1 MLGDALRELPSS
13 RPRGEPP
20 PGEEA
25 EEEPSSPAEPELEE
39 LLLLKRVEV
48 MEEEEEEVVKQD
60 WELELSLYTETG
72 LVREGEP
79 EQEPT

>member
-20 PGEEA
+20 AGEEA

-39 LLLLKRVEV
+39 LLLLRREEV
-48 MEEEEEEVVKQD
+48 MEEEEVVKQG
-60 WELELSLYTETG
+60 WELELSLYTEMG
-72 LVREGEP
+72 LVRVGEP

>member
-20 PGEEA
+20 AGEEA
-25 EEEPSSPAEPELEE
+25 EEDPSSPAEPELEE
-39 LLLLKRVEV
+39 LLLLRKEEV
-48 MEEEEEEVVKQD
+48 MEEDEEVVKQG

-72 LVREGEP
+72 LVSVGEP

>member
-39 LLLLKRVEV
+39 LLLLKREEV
-48 MEEEEEEVVKQD
+48 MEEEEVVKQG

-72 LVREGEP
+72 LVRVGEP